1 MKIQI
6 YNGKVLTP
14 QGWVENG
21 SVLIEDHKI
30 RAVGANLPL
39 TEGAQLYDAQ
49 GNYVVPGGIDIHF
62 HGAGGRDFMECDEE
76 AFRTV
81 IATHRQFGTTSFFPT
96 LASSSV
102 PMIQKAIQIT
112 ERLMSE
118 PDSHVLGLHLEG
130 PYINPVMAG
139 GQIPEYM
146 GMPDPAVYLPLLDST
161 HCIRRWDASPELP
174 GAMEFGQCVS
184 SRGIVAGIAHTQ
196 ANYAIVS
203 DAYAHGY
210 THVTHFYN
218 AMPGFHKVGEYKQE
232 GTVESVYLIDDM
244 TVEVIADGIHVPP
257 MILKL
262 IHKIKGPSRMCLVTD
277 ALACT
282 ACEDA
287 EAFDPRVMIED
298 GVCKLKDRSALAGSV
313 ATMDRLIRT
322 IVQQAGI
329 PLADAI
335 QMSSLTPARIMHV
348 DDRKGSIEVGKDAD
362 IVIYTPELTVAK
374 VF

>member
-1 MKIQI
+1 MILQI
-6 YNGKVLTP
+6 YNGKVLTL
-14 QGWVENG
+14 QGWIDNG
-21 SVLIEDHKI
+21 SVVIEDHKI
-30 RAVGANLPL
+30 KAVGKELPL
-39 TEGAQLYDAQ
+39 VEGAELYDAN
-49 GNYVVPGGIDIHF
+49 GNYVVPGGIDIHC

-81 IATHRQFGTTSFFPT
+81 INTHRQFGTTCIFPT
-96 LASSSV
+96 LASSSL
-102 PMIQKAIQIT
+102 PMIQKAIEIT
-112 ERLMSE
+112 EKLMRESNS
-118 PDSHVLGLHLEG
+118 PVLGLHLEG
-130 PYINPVMAG
+130 PYLNPVMAG

-146 GMPDPAVYLPLLDST
+146 GSPDPEVYKAILDST
-161 HCIRRWDASPELP
+161 DCIRRWDASPEMD
-174 GAMEFGQCVS
+174 GAMEFGEYVS
-184 SRGIVAGIAHTQ
+184 GKGVVTGIAHTQ
-196 ANYAIVS
+196 AGYAIVS
-203 DAYAHGY
+203 EAFAHGY

-218 AMPGFHKVGEYKQE
+218 AMPGFRKVGEYKQE
-232 GTVESVYLIDDM
+232 GTVESVYLMDDM

-262 IHKIKGPSRMCLVTD
+262 IHKIKGPSKMCLVTD

-298 GVCKLKDRSALAGSV
+298 GVCKLKDRSALAGSI

-322 IVQQAGI
+322 IVQKAGI

-335 QMSSLTPARIMHV
+335 EMSSLTPARIMHV
-348 DDRKGSIEVGKDAD
+348 DDRKGSIEPGKDAD
-362 IVIYTPELTVAK
+362 IVIYNPDLFVEK